1 MTANDIFS
9 NISAKKIEGIMMHAQ
24 LADYFDFLGM
34 MGFKRI
40 HEYQFLEENAQL
52 RGLHRYFINHFNML
66 LEESSVSSK
75 SYIPSA
81 WKGYYRKDVKQDAK
95 KEAVKSCMETW
106 VEWETQAKK
115 ELSTAYAD
123 LIDLREVAAAM
134 KMKELLMDVDMELK
148 RADRLLIR
156 MASVD
161 YDLPTIC
168 MMQDALHEEYRE
180 KEKGIGVN
188 IC

>member
-9 NISAKKIEGIMMHAQ
+9 NVSAKKIEGIMMHAQ
-24 LADYFDFLGM
+24 LADYFDFLGL

-66 LEESSVSSK
+66 LSDSAVSSK

-81 WKGYYRKDVKQDAK
+81 WNGYSRKDVKADAK
-95 KEAVKSCMETW
+95 KEAIKSCMVTW
-106 VEWETQAKK
+106 TEWEAEAKK
-115 ELSTAYAD
+115 ELATAYAD
-123 LIDLREVAAAM
+123 LIDLMEVAAAM
-134 KMKELLMDVDMELK
+134 KIKELLMDVDMELK
-148 RADRLLIR
+148 RADRLIISLE
-156 MASVD
+156 SSG
-161 YDLPTIC
+161 YDLPAIC
-168 MMQDALHEEYRE
+168 MMQDAIHEEYRE
-180 KEKGIGVN
+180 KEKEIGVD